1 SADPGADEAAGDGA
15 ASQAES
21 PAEVEA
27 LLRWLADGHFTFLG
41 YREYDLEDKPEG
53 MELRAVP
60 GSGLGILRHDRQGS
74 SAFAKLPPEV
84 RARARDPHLLILT
97 KANSRS
103 TVHRPSYL
111 DYVAVKRMDA
121 AGEVVGEYR
130 FLGLYTHDAY
140 TESITRIPVL
150 RRKLGEVLA
159 ASG

>member
-1 SADPGADEAAGDGA
+1 
-15 ASQAES
+15 
-21 PAEVEA
+21 
-27 LLRWLADGHFTFLG
+27 
-41 YREYDLEDKPEG
+41 
-53 MELRAVP
+53 M
-60 GSGLGILRHDRQGS
+60 
-74 SAFAKLPPEV
+74 

-111 DYVAVKRMDA
+111 DYIAVKRMDA

-150 RRKLGEVLA
+150 RRKLVEVLA
-159 ASG
+159 ASGIAADSHDGKDLAEFLEGYPREELFQTPVSSWSRWPRGCSGCASAPRPACSCARTSTAGTCPA